1 MRETQWR
8 YKLVLLF
15 REQNPGGFIW
25 AHDAHFKTGFPDL
38 TSVNNGVVKWIE
50 LKRIR
55 NVKQNP
61 QAKLSPT
68 QVETLKK
75 LSIASR
81 GRCYVVGRC
90 DETGDIRIESVGL
103 PNGGFI
109 VPGNEFHRVN
119 WWNCLP

>member
-8 YKLVLLF
+8 YKLVTLF
-15 REQNPGGFIW
+15 REQNPTGFIW

-38 TSVNNGVVKWIE
+38 TTAHCGVTKWIE

-55 NVKQNP
+55 NVQQNP
-61 QAKLSPT
+61 MDKLSPT

-75 LSIASR
+75 LNAASR

-90 DETGDIRIESVGL
+90 DLTGDVRIESVEI
-103 PNGGFI
+103 PNGGY
-109 VPGNEFHRVN
+109 VKPGGEFHRVN